1 MRERKSACAEDI
13 EILLI
18 KNQLSAISCCGDVT
32 FPTQNKMYSLLT
44 MGFHPKKVRQNNSI
58 FFFSQSSSQDIHV
71 KIKKNEAQK

>member
-1 MRERKSACAEDI
+1 MRERKSASAEDI

-44 MGFHPKKVRQNNSI
+44 MGFHP
-58 FFFSQSSSQDIHV
+58 
-71 KIKKNEAQK
+71 